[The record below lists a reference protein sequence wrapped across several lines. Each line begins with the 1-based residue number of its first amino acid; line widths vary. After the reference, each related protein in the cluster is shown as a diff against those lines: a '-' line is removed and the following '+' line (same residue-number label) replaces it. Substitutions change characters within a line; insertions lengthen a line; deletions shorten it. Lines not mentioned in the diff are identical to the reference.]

1 MRLSLRFIIPLF
13 LALGALAYA
22 VVPLVDKLALQWFER
37 DLDLRATLIAS
48 TVQEPLRD
56 LIRAGDRTR
65 LLQFFTRISQDERLY
80 AVGFCPMGLGEP
92 IATPTL
98 PAEIRCARLEPYSSP
113 SGQLLQSPDGPLLVS
128 VRSLAVE
135 GAPAGTLVLVHDMSF
150 VARRSA
156 ETRKYLFYFFVALGA
171 IVALITVVIAQLS
184 WRGWV
189 HGLRALLRGEG
200 LVRPSDGREVREIPE
215 LRPIAS
221 DLRALIRDLEADHRS
236 RDEDQLAWTPETLR
250 AILRTDLP
258 GHEVMVVS
266 NREPYIHVRQGD
278 SIALWRPASG
288 LVTAMEP
295 IMRACSGTWIA
306 HGGGSADREVVDEHA
321 RVAVP
326 PEQPA
331 YQLRRVWL
339 TPEQEA
345 GYYYG
350 FANEGLWPLCHIAH
364 VRPIFRTSDWEQY
377 VTVNRTFAGAV
388 VEEAKSPDPIV
399 LVQDY
404 HFALL
409 PRMIQDAL
417 PDGLLGSSILGF
429 HTQFHCNNFVD
440 TVDRLLEARVDR
452 EMFTVSYRGKLTAVK
467 RYPISIE
474 WPPSPALVGTPV
486 EQCRREVRARHGLPA
501 DHAIGVGVDRLDYT
515 KGIEERLRA
524 VERLLE
530 MEPQWIG
537 KFTFIQIAAPTRN
550 RIPQYQEYEGR
561 VRAMAAGINERFA
574 GAPHPPIVLLVEH
587 HQPHT
592 IYEYYRAAEV
602 CVVSSLHDGM
612 NLVAKEFV
620 SSRDDE
626 RGVLILS
633 QFTGAARELPEA
645 IIVNPYDTDQ
655 CAAALHMALSMPP
668 AGQRA
673 RIRLMRGLI
682 QEFNVYRW
690 AGRMLIDAVGM
701 RRDGRRRGPAAAHR
715 GAVSHGRGRACL
727 DQRSLDRGHRPTR
740 AGPPAPGGGP
750 ARHRAA
756 RRRRTDHPS
765 RGASPSARLGT
776 QPARDRGRA
785 ASRIGARGQGPLAGP
800 SLPPGAAAGRL
811 RPPAHALAGRAN
823 WRRVLCADGQTHRG
837 NEARRQG
844 QGGGGAGGHAGRAVP
859 WQNTGVHRR

>member
-13 LALGALAYA
+13 LALGAIAYA
-22 VVPLVDKLALQWFER
+22 VVPLVDNLTLQWFMR
-37 DLDLRATLIAS
+37 DLDIRATLIAN
-48 TVQEPLRD
+48 TVQEPLQD
-56 LIRAGDRTR
+56 LIQTGNRTR
-65 LLQFFTRISQDERLY
+65 LLQFFGRITQDERLF
-80 AVGFCPMGLGEP
+80 AMGFCPSAPGQPLS
-92 IATPTL
+92 TPTL
-98 PAEIRCARLEPYSSP
+98 PAQIRCTDLEAFSGSS
-113 SGQLLQSPDGPLLVS
+113 GHLLRTASGPLFVS
-128 VRSLAVE
+128 VRPLEAA
-135 GAPAGTLVLVHDMSF
+135 GAPVGHLVVVHDLSF
-150 VARRSA
+150 IARRSA
-156 ETRKYLFYFFVALGA
+156 ETRKYLFLFFVGLSAT
-171 IVALITVVIAQLS
+171 VALITVAIAQLS

-189 HGLRALLRGEG
+189 QGLRALLRGEG
-200 LVRPSDGREVREIPE
+200 LVRPAASRSVRQLPE

-221 DLRALIRDLEADHRS
+221 DLRALIQDLEADHRS

-250 AILRTDLP
+250 AILGTDLP

-266 NREPYIHVRQGD
+266 NREPYIHVRRGEI
-278 SIALWRPASG
+278 IAVWRPASG

-306 HGGGSADREVVDEHA
+306 HGGGSADREVADQHA

-377 VTVNRTFAGAV
+377 VTVNRAFARAV
-388 VEEAKSPDPIV
+388 VEEAKSSDPIV

-409 PRMIQDAL
+409 PRMIQEEL
-417 PDGLLGSSILGF
+417 PAATIVSFWHIPWPNPEAFAICPWREELLDGLLGSSILGF

-474 WPPSPALVGTPV
+474 WPPSAALIGKPV
-486 EQCRREVRARHGLPA
+486 ERCRLDARQRHGLPPDQA
-501 DHAIGVGVDRLDYT
+501 VGVGVDRLDYT
-515 KGIEERLRA
+515 KGIEERLRT

-530 MEPQWIG
+530 MAPEWVG

-550 RIPQYQEYEGR
+550 RIEQYQAYEER
-561 VRAMAAGINERFA
+561 VRAIAARINERFP
-574 GAPHPPIVLLVEH
+574 GPGHPPVVLLVEH
-587 HQPHT
+587 HQPQA
-592 IYEYYRAAEV
+592 IYEYYRAADV
-602 CVVSSLHDGM
+602 CMVTSLHDGM

-655 CAAALHMALSMPP
+655 CAAALQMALSMPE
-668 AGQRA
+668 GEQRA

-690 AGRMLIDAVGM
+690 AGRMLIDAASM
-701 RRDGRRRGPAAAHR
+701 RRRGR
-715 GAVSHGRGRACL
+715 L
-727 DQRSLDRGHRPTR
+727 LDRAATPERLSGRR
-740 AGPPAPGGGP
+740 AG
-750 ARHRAA
+750 RK
-756 RRRRTDHPS
+756 
-765 RGASPSARLGT
+765 
-776 QPARDRGRA
+776 
-785 ASRIGARGQGPLAGP
+785 ASRAK
-800 SLPPGAAAGRL
+800 
-811 RPPAHALAGRAN
+811 
-823 WRRVLCADGQTHRG
+823 
-837 NEARRQG
+837 
-844 QGGGGAGGHAGRAVP
+844 
-859 WQNTGVHRR
+859 